1 MKKPIELLENVSKV
15 TVDQFITVISNQTFA
30 DLESG
35 DVLDYANPTNP
46 EDNGRAIFLCYEDSK
61 FGKLAKI
68 IWTDTF
74 DCDYI
79 LGITRIDGRNWKL
92 AFK

>member
-15 TVDQFITVISNQTFA
+15 SVESYLTVISNHTFA

-35 DVLDYANPTNP
+35 DVLDYANPH
-46 EDNGRAIFLCYEDSK
+46 DLSDAGRAIFLCYEDSK

-79 LGITRIDGRNWKL
+79 LGITRIDGREWKF

>member
-1 MKKPIELLENVSKV
+1 MKKPVQLLETLSKV
-15 TVDQFITVISNQTFA
+15 SAESYLTVITNLTFA

-35 DVLDYANPTNP
+35 DVLDYVNPDNT
-46 EDNGRAIFLCYEDSK
+46 EDNGRAIFLCYEESK

-74 DCDYI
+74 DTDYI
-79 LGITRIDGRNWKL
+79 LGITRIDGRQWKF

>member
-1 MKKPIELLENVSKV
+1 MKTQSQVTDNVSKV
-15 TVDQFITVISNQTFA
+15 TVDQFITVISNHTFA

-35 DVLDYANPTNP
+35 DVLDYANPNNLA
-46 EDNGRAIFLCYEDSK
+46 DNGRAIFLCYEDSK

-74 DCDYI
+74 DTDYI
-79 LGITRIDGRNWKL
+79 LGITRIDGREWKF